1 MSKNKAAPKG
11 SDLATNKQVVYN
23 EEMEELMDIRARNLD
38 ELAMQEEL
46 FSGVLL
52 GIRNDIKNG
61 LSAEDIMLKYA
72 NIAAARIVTVAL
84 TDQDSGKALAASKD
98 ILDRHLGKAK
108 EKKEITHK
116 LDKVD
121 EKQIDSILLTELAAL
136 EADYEEVTEESDEE

>member
-1 MSKNKAAPKG
+1 MSRNKAAPKG

-23 EEMEELMDIRARNLD
+23 EEMEELMDTRARNLD

>member
-1 MSKNKAAPKG
+1 MSKHKAAPKG
-11 SDLATNKQVVYN
+11 PDLATNKQVVYQ
-23 EEMEELMDIRARNLD
+23 EEMEELMDTRARNLD
-38 ELAMQEEL
+38 ELAMSEEL

-61 LSAEDIMLKYA
+61 LSAEDIMQKYA
-72 NIAAARIVTVAL
+72 NIAAARVVTVAL

-108 EKKEITHK
+108 EKKEIIHK

-121 EKQIDSILLTELAAL
+121 EKQIDSILLTELEAL
-136 EADYEEVTEESDEE
+136 EITDYEDVSDEQE